1 MRARIGATQDI
12 AGEPKDLRLEIFPD
26 DMPVKVLCTVLRR
39 MGYECSVAGTSDHLH
54 GGVVI
59 TPHRMVSEAEEDGRW
74 ARGGS

>member
-26 DMPVKVLCTVLRR
+26 DMPVKVLCTILRK
-39 MGYECSVAGTSDHLH
+39 MGYECKVSAVADHLQ

-59 TPHRMVSEAEEDGRW
+59 VPHRAVGVDEEDGTW
-74 ARGGS
+74 AR